1 MEEVSV
7 KALATPTAGLSLL
20 AALIFAMPVHAAAQS
35 ANDEIRS
42 KDLTVFVEIDGSL
55 PGFTQDQLFTYIT
68 EQMEAADV
76 TAWKFAP
83 APTAS
88 GAGLPVNRIVWHFK
102 PLPFAGGTIRYIGP
116 ALSKAREEFGVGR
129 VISIDAKI
137 YLDGKY
143 QASTFDQIT
152 LKGGATDPALPGEIQ
167 KVTRTVVADAL
178 AEVLFGYE
186 THAG

>member
-1 MEEVSV
+1 V
-7 KALATPTAGLSLL
+7 KALAVPSAGLTML
-20 AALIFAMPVHAAAQS
+20 AVLIFAMPTPAAAP
-35 ANDEIRS
+35 AAGDEIRS
-42 KDLTVFVEIDGSL
+42 KELTVSVEIDGSL

-68 EQMEAADV
+68 EQMETADV
-76 TAWKFAP
+76 TAWKFVP
-83 APTAS
+83 APTT
-88 GAGLPVNRIVWHFK
+88 GAAGQPVNRIIWHFK

-152 LKGGATDPALPGEIQ
+152 LKGGAKDPALPGEIQ

-178 AEVLFGYE
+178 AEALFDDE
-186 THAG
+186 KRAG

>member
-1 MEEVSV
+1 M
-7 KALATPTAGLSLL
+7 KALAVPSAGLTML
-20 AALIFAMPVHAAAQS
+20 AVLIFAMPAPAAAPAAS
-35 ANDEIRS
+35 DEIRS
-42 KDLTVFVEIDGSL
+42 KELTVSVEIDGSL

-68 EQMEAADV
+68 EQMETADV
-76 TAWKFAP
+76 TAWKFVP
-83 APTAS
+83 APTT
-88 GAGLPVNRIVWHFK
+88 GAAGQPVNRIIWHFK

-152 LKGGATDPALPGEIQ
+152 LKGGAKDPALPGEIQ

-178 AEVLFGYE
+178 AEVVFGYQK
-186 THAG
+186 HAG